1 MPPPQ
6 IERYFG
12 DNCLIPA
19 LQAIGQSRQVYARE
33 ELPPHYEVNFE
44 IHLIQDGS
52 VHWWVEDE
60 VYHLQPDSVY
70 ITKPGEMHGG
80 VKNMIQPSTLTWLQV
95 DPQHLTD
102 EVLKNELYNLNKRFW
117 LGASELVGYVTAML
131 DECRNPRPDSGR
143 LVHAY
148 LQLFLAQLL
157 RQHRTR
163 SEQKI
168 YPPQFDD
175 LLTYIETHLAE
186 AITIDDLCHYSHLS
200 RSRIFQ
206 LFDEYVGQSPVSHIM
221 SLRIKRAQALL
232 HQTDQSITDIAYEL
246 GFSSSQ
252 HFATA
257 FKRHT
262 GISPSAYRKT

>member
-12 DNCLIPA
+12 RNCLTPA

-44 IHLIQDGS
+44 IHLILDGF

-80 VKNMIQPSTLTWLQV
+80 VKNMIQPCSLTWLQV
-95 DPQHLTD
+95 DATYLTD
-102 EVLKNELYNLNKRFW
+102 DLIRTELNGLNKRFW
-117 LGASELVGYVTAML
+117 LGASELIGYVTTML
-131 DECRNPRPDSGR
+131 DECRTPQPDSGR
-143 LVHAY
+143 LINAY

-168 YPPQFDD
+168 YPPQFAD
-175 LLTYIETHLAE
+175 LLTYIETHLSE
-186 AITIDDLCHYSHLS
+186 AITIEKLCTYSHLS

-206 LFDEYVGQSPVSHIM
+206 LFDEYVAQSPVSYAM
-221 SLRIKRAQALL
+221 SLRIKRAQTLL
-232 HQTDQSITDIAYEL
+232 QQTDQPITDIAYEL

-262 GISPSAYRKT
+262 GIPPSLYRKS

>member
-1 MPPPQ
+1 MSTPQ

-12 DNCLIPA
+12 RKCLIPA

-80 VKNMIQPSTLTWLQV
+80 VKNMIQPCSLTWLQV
-95 DPQHLTD
+95 DPIHLTD
-102 EVLKNELYNLNKRFW
+102 EALKTELNNLNKRFW

-131 DECRNPRPDSGR
+131 KECRQPQPDSGR
-143 LVHAY
+143 LVGAY

-168 YPPQFDD
+168 YPPQFAD

-186 AITIDDLCHYSHLS
+186 AITIEDLCAHSHLS

-206 LFDEYVGQSPVSHIM
+206 LFDEYVAQSPISYAM
-221 SLRIKRAQALL
+221 SLRIKRAQILL
-232 HQTDQSITDIAYEL
+232 QDSEQPITDIAFEL

-262 GISPSAYRKT
+262 GVSPTTYRKA